1 LAHYSCWEAKQ
12 ACFLSKK
19 DGTNVLLL
27 VPGGQWRKLLPARRR
42 IGTSSSPEY
51 LHDTIDSQESKY
63 RNRNF
68 LWISFSAN
76 RRLVEQSFEGE
87 AAMPTES
94 QEIEVQTR
102 SNLELSDIYQDSR
115 LRENRPSGGLVVAIA
130 AATSA
135 LLGGLAAAWYYRRTI
150 SRLQQAAENGQDS
163 KFGIPEPTDDDGR

>member
-1 LAHYSCWEAKQ
+1 
-12 ACFLSKK
+12 
-19 DGTNVLLL
+19 
-27 VPGGQWRKLLPARRR
+27 
-42 IGTSSSPEY
+42 
-51 LHDTIDSQESKY
+51 
-63 RNRNF
+63 
-68 LWISFSAN
+68 
-76 RRLVEQSFEGE
+76 
-87 AAMPTES
+87 MPTES